1 MIIPVQRIQL
11 FVFNKDL
18 DNVLKI
24 IQTNKLM
31 MVMEESNTEV
41 RNVSFEDN
49 IIQRSNKAIKYL
61 EKYKGKKGFFEFNEV
76 ESHIFDGDSSAF
88 ISFLELIEDKEKN
101 IQLLEEDIMKLK
113 DNIGVIA
120 PFETLDVNL
129 SHLHQTVYVKVL
141 SGFIHDHNLEE
152 FKAFL
157 ENNKIAYETL
167 LKDERGTAFS
177 IALENEHLEQK
188 TNEINRFDFRSV
200 NLPNIDKTP
209 KAYLTDLLKDVM
221 NLENELKSELNSLK
235 KYSKEINKLYVLSDQ
250 MSTIK
255 RRKLVPYAK
264 TEETVIISGWIRED
278 HRYVLEE
285 CLGDAGV
292 DYEFDLRDPASH
304 EIPPTALE
312 NNRFVEPFETITD
325 SFSYPNHKDIDPNPV
340 MSIWYWL
347 IFGIMMGDMGYGL
360 MMTLIFG
367 LFLKYKKPK
376 GGFRQL
382 VTVFF
387 YSGFTAMIAG
397 VLFGSFFGFDVDL
410 GALIG
415 SLFNQNWTTVV
426 LTPMKDPLVMLIFS
440 LALGVVHIIC
450 GLILKIILSIKL
462 KDPLGAL
469 ADGLSWILVLVGLT
483 FIALSMAIK
492 DVPMIV
498 GIIIMSAGFLIVIL
512 LGGRDK
518 KNFFMKIFSGI
529 GGLYGITS
537 YVSDI
542 LSYSRILALSLSTAV
557 IAFTFNMLAGMLQG
571 NIFGIIVSLLV
582 YVVGHIFN
590 FAMGMLSAY
599 IHDSRLQYIEFFNK
613 FYIGEGVRYEPLSIE
628 LNYIDEIIYT

>member
-1 MIIPVQRIQL
+1 MIKPVKRIQL

-18 DNVLKI
+18 DKTLKI

-31 MVMEESNTEV
+31 MVTEESNTEV
-41 RNVSFEDN
+41 RNISFEDN
-49 IIQRSNKAIKYL
+49 IIQRANKAIKYL
-61 EKYKGKKGFFEFNEV
+61 EKHKGKKGFFEFNEV
-76 ESHIFDGDSSAF
+76 ESHIFEGKSDDF
-88 ISFLELIEDKEKN
+88 VTFLETVEEKEKN
-101 IQLLEEDIMKLK
+101 IQHLEEDITKLK
-113 DNIGVIA
+113 HTISLIA

-129 SHLHQTVYVKVL
+129 SHLHQTVYVKVYN
-141 SGFIHDHNLEE
+141 GFIHDNNLED
-152 FKAFL
+152 FKTFL
-157 ENNKIAYETL
+157 DNNKIVYETL

-177 IALENEHLEQK
+177 IVLENEHLEQK
-188 TNEINRFDFRSV
+188 TNEINRFDFRFI
-200 NLPNIDKTP
+200 NLPNIDQTAKE
-209 KAYLTDLLKDVM
+209 YLADLMKDVM
-221 NLENELKSELNSLK
+221 NLETALKSELERLK
-235 KYSKEINKLYVLSDQ
+235 EISKEINKLYVLSDQ

-255 RRKLVPYAK
+255 RRKLAPYAK

-278 HRYVLEE
+278 HQNMLEKH
-285 CLGDAGV
+285 LFDAEV
-292 DYEFDLRDPASH
+292 DYELDIRDPASH
-304 EIPPTALE
+304 EVPPTALE

-325 SFSYPNHKDIDPNPV
+325 SFSYPNHKDVDPNPV

-367 LFLKYKKPK
+367 LFLKFKKPK
-376 GGFRQL
+376 GGLRQL
-382 VTVFF
+382 ITVFF

-426 LTPMKDPLVMLIFS
+426 LTPMKDPLTMLIFS
-440 LALGVVHIIC
+440 LGLGVVHIIS
-450 GLILKIILSIKL
+450 GLVLKIILSIKL

-469 ADGLSWILVLVGLT
+469 ADGLSWILVLVGIS
-483 FIALSMAIK
+483 FIGLSMAVK
-492 DVPMIV
+492 DIPMMV
-498 GIIIMSAGFLIVIL
+498 GIIIMCLGFLIVIL

-582 YVVGHIFN
+582 YIIGHIFN

-613 FYIGEGVRYEPLSIE
+613 FYIGEGVKYEPLSIQ
-628 LNYIDEIIYT
+628 LDYIDEIIYT